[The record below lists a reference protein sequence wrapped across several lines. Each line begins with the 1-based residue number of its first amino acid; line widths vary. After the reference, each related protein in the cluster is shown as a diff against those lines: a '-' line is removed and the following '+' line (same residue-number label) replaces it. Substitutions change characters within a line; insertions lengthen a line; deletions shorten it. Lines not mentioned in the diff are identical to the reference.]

1 MTGLPTA
8 DRAAFV
14 PWFLASAAAVMLLSW
29 WLAGRPVDLPA
40 AGHSPLQCV
49 SYAPSTSS
57 SERPEPVTREHLR
70 RDLALMARQFRCVR
84 TYSVSDGLDQV
95 PSIARELGLKVLL
108 GAWIGGDKLH
118 NEKELRLAIEVARA
132 NRDVI
137 EGIVVG
143 NEVLLRHELTQEQ
156 LARLI
161 ERARDAT
168 GLPVTYADV
177 WGFWAA
183 HRSLADSVSFVTIH
197 VLPYW
202 DDHPVAGNVVIPY
215 VEALYAEMS
224 RLFPGKRVLIGETGW
239 PSAGRMRGGIEPSRV
254 NQARYLREF
263 TALAERRGIP
273 YNLIEAFDQPWKR
286 GPEGTV
292 GGYWGL
298 RDTAGHEKF
307 SWSGPVVE
315 APEWRMVVIVAAM
328 LGAIG
333 AIAGLLLARGRRT
346 SNAVTLASA
355 LVLAA
360 GIGAHQVGYLRTS
373 NIAWTDWVA
382 TCSIAIAAW
391 LALAFACRSAIAPAG
406 AGSRMP
412 RAIVL
417 LLLAGC
423 AYACIGLV
431 FAGRHRDFPV
441 WLFLPAVLGLTTY
454 SWLQPAR
461 MAAEFVA
468 RRATEETVLA
478 IWLVMAGAAIPA
490 IEGLANRQALAW
502 GFVSAV
508 LGLSVLLPLAGDA
521 REDERRTDQTE
532 G

>member
-8 DRAAFV
+8 DRAALV
-14 PWFLASAAAVMLLSW
+14 PWFLASAAAVILLSW

-40 AGHSPLQCV
+40 AGHPPLQCV

-57 SERPEPVTREHLR
+57 SVRPEPVTREHLR
-70 RDLALMARQFRCVR
+70 RDLALLARQFSCVR

-95 PSIARELGLKVLL
+95 PSIARELGIKVLL
-108 GAWIGGDKLH
+108 GAWIGGDELH
-118 NEKELRLAIEVARA
+118 NEKELRRTIDVARA

-137 EGIVVG
+137 EGVVVG

-161 ERARDAT
+161 ERVRAAT

-239 PSAGRMRGGIEPSRV
+239 PSAGRPRGGIEPSRV

-298 RDTAGHEKF
+298 RDAAGHEKF

-315 APEWRMVVIVAAM
+315 APQWRIVVVVAAM

-333 AIAGLLLARGRRT
+333 AIAGLLLARERRAG
-346 SNAVTLASA
+346 NAVTLASA

-360 GIGAHQVGYLRTS
+360 GIGAHQVGFLHAS
-373 NIAWTDWVA
+373 NISWTDWTA
-382 TCSIAIAAW
+382 TCAIAIAGW
-391 LALAFACRSAIAPAG
+391 LALAFACRRAIAPVG
-406 AGSRMP
+406 ADNPMP
-412 RAIVL
+412 RWIVI
-417 LLLAGC
+417 LLLASC

-441 WLFLPAVLGLTTY
+441 WLFLPAMLGLAAH

-461 MAAEFVA
+461 MAARFVE
-468 RRATEETVLA
+468 RRATEETLLAFWLVLA
-478 IWLVMAGAAIPA
+478 GVMIPL
-490 IEGLANRQALAW
+490 IEGLANRQAIAW
-502 GFVSAV
+502 GLVSAV
-508 LGLSVLLPLAGDA
+508 LGLSVLLPLARHAGEYQ
-521 REDERRTDQTE
+521 RGTDQAQ